1 MRMTLI
7 FVLLMCFAG
16 FDLRAEE
23 QTSPDSRRIKAT
35 VGEIRLA
42 GDVEIEGIKTLDDLK
57 GLNKL
62 GKVVIN
68 EKLVFDTVEGKK
80 VSFAFEKSVS
90 RVTSTVTR
98 LGNTQATYDQ
108 VPTGTRVTIEI
119 NSRENQTHAVGL
131 QYSAV
136 RAGPEPE
143 DKNVPLEFSQI
154 ALTADTVVS
163 ENVPKFLLSR
173 SSNEPTFIMILVE
186 PIK

>member
-7 FVLLMCFAG
+7 LVLLMCFLG
-16 FDLRAEE
+16 LDLRAQEKSSTE
-23 QTSPDSRRIKAT
+23 PRRIKAT

-42 GDVEIEGIKTLDDLK
+42 EDVEIEGIKTLDDLR

-80 VSFAFEKSVS
+80 VSFAFEKAVS
-90 RVTSTVTR
+90 RVISTVTR
-98 LGNTQATYDQ
+98 LGKTQSTYDQ
-108 VPTGTRVTIEI
+108 VPTGTKVTIEI

-136 RAGPEPE
+136 RAGLEPD

-154 ALTADTVVS
+154 TLTADTVVS
-163 ENVPKFLLSR
+163 ENMPKFLLSQ
-173 SSNEPTFIMILVE
+173 SSKEPTFIMILVE